1 MSSQEFMQEFSYKN
15 QFGSIKIIFD
25 DNIIIT
31 TFKDAVSV
39 SIVEYFIKTTERI
52 IQTITP
58 RPWGYI
64 SFSLEAQA
72 ATPEA
77 YKLLIKAAKTFQQH
91 GCVKSAYVLGTPI
104 AIAQTEQLMAAI
116 GITTPLKNFLFD
128 DLEQAKNFISSTL
141 RSHE

>member
-1 MSSQEFMQEFSYKN
+1 MNSQKFMQEFSYKN
-15 QFGSIKIIFD
+15 QFGSIKVILD

-52 IQTITP
+52 IQTMTP

-116 GITTPLKNFLFD
+116 GITTPLKDVLFD
-128 DLEQAKNFISSTL
+128 DLDQARGFMTDFLDSYK
-141 RSHE
+141 